1 MAEIK
6 LINVSKSFGNTNV
19 IQNLNL
25 TIKDGSFTVLVGSSG
40 CGKTTLLR
48 MIAGIGPQT
57 SGQIL
62 IDGKD
67 VSLLP
72 PAYRD
77 IAMVFQNYAIY
88 PTMTVRENIEFGL
101 KNMKVPKEERDAL
114 VSEYSKIVGL
124 EDYLDRKPSTLS
136 GGQRQRVALAR
147 AMVKK
152 PKAFLMDEPLS
163 NLDAKLRVQMRS
175 ELIELHN
182 RLQTTFVYVTHDQ
195 VEAMSMADDIVLLN
209 QGKIQQMD
217 SPEKMYN
224 DPNSIFTA
232 RFIGTPPMNILKL
245 GKTDLCIGFRPS
257 HVILSSEKTGALYEF
272 NGEIVT
278 REMLGNETTYRISV
292 GGTVIT
298 AVLLKNDLKVH
309 EHVFLHFDEDS
320 LYLFDADGNC
330 IRNEGTTNIH
340 SIIHEAGGIF

>member
-1 MAEIK
+1 
-6 LINVSKSFGNTNV
+6 
-19 IQNLNL
+19 
-25 TIKDGSFTVLVGSSG
+25 
-40 CGKTTLLR
+40 
-48 MIAGIGPQT
+48 
-57 SGQIL
+57 
-62 IDGKD
+62 
-67 VSLLP
+67 
-72 PAYRD
+72 
-77 IAMVFQNYAIY
+77 
-88 PTMTVRENIEFGL
+88 
-101 KNMKVPKEERDAL
+101 MKVPKEERDAL

-320 LYLFDADGNC
+320 LYLFDADGNR